1 MSGPPWMKYS
11 PRDFVGDT
19 QHLTCEERGAYIA
32 LINHYWINGGLP
44 EDDVRLCRIVG
55 LDEMRWQCVRHAMTL
70 LFRANWRH
78 KRIDEELAKA
88 TEKSQKA
95 TNSANNRWKDK
106 QKTKNANAVRLQQCD
121 GNANKITDTD
131 IRDSPSESKDSSG
144 LVNGQPVD
152 LLGLVKP
159 KDENKGALKAFG
171 EAWNELA
178 SSFRLPTIDEIKPG
192 STRERRALARLREIP
207 DTQALMARIRGSP
220 YLRGEVNG
228 FRCTFDWIVNPSNFQ
243 KIMEGN
249 YEDRKESVRQH
260 GLTERR
266 HHG

>member
-44 EDDVRLCRIVG
+44 EDDARLCRIVG
-55 LDEMRWQCVRHAMTL
+55 LDEMRWQCVRNAMTS

-78 KRIDEELAKA
+78 KRIDEELSKAVEKSHKA
-88 TEKSQKA
+88 TS
-95 TNSANNRWKDK
+95 SANNRWKDK
-106 QKTKNANAVRLQQCD
+106 QKTKNANAIRLQQCER
-121 GNANKITDTD
+121 NANKITDTD
-131 IRDSPSESKDSSG
+131 SKIIEANASIVDEPLLALADPVPIGKSKDE
-144 LVNGQPVD
+144 
-152 LLGLVKP
+152 VKAP
-159 KDENKGALKAFG
+159 LMAFG

-192 STRERRALARLREIP
+192 STRERHALARLREMP
-207 DTQALMARIRGSP
+207 EGVPALMARIRGSP

-228 FRCTFDWIVNPSNFQ
+228 FRCTFDWIVNASNFQ

-249 YEDRKESVRQH
+249 YEDRKGTSIKSGHAYNRNY
-260 GLTERR
+260 G
-266 HHG
+266 